1 MKHKTLRAGAALLVA
16 AAQTTS
22 CGGGDKKKN
31 AAPTTIARANTATT
45 TGAASTTGSPANGTT
60 PTTTAAARPSQA
72 SVVKLG
78 DRVDTAQGN
87 VNVYA
92 YEDPVSPPGAT
103 PHPGN
108 VFADI
113 DAEGCAG
120 PNAGPNTGIG
130 PQFFYLQVDQS
141 AYHPVGTSKEPALRA
156 TRLAPGQCARGWVT
170 FELPQGAKPQ
180 YAIFNSSKVI
190 AWQLP

>member
-1 MKHKTLRAGAALLVA
+1 MKHRTLRAGAVVLATAAL
-16 AAQTTS
+16 TTT
-22 CGGGDKKKN
+22 CGGGGKKK
-31 AAPTTIARANTATT
+31 ATPTTTSASTATT
-45 TGAASTTGSPANGTT
+45 TGAASTTASGGAATT
-60 PTTTAAARPSQA
+60 PTTTTATTPPEA
-72 SVVKLG
+72 SVAKLG

-87 VNVYA
+87 VTVYA
-92 YEDPVSPPGAT
+92 YENPAVPPGAT

-120 PNAGPNTGIG
+120 PSAGPNTGIG
-130 PQFFYLQVDQS
+130 PQFFYLQIGQS
-141 AYHPVGTSKEPALRA
+141 AYHPVGTAKEPALRA
-156 TRLAPGQCARGWVT
+156 TKLASGQCARGWVT
-170 FELPQGAKPQ
+170 FEIPQGAKPQ